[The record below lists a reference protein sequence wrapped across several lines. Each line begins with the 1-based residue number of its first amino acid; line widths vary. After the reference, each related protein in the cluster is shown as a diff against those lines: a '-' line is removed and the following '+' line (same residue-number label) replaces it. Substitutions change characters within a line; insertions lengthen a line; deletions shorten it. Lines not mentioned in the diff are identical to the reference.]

1 MTYAPSQVGALGFDV
16 AQVENYK
23 PDPKQL
29 LNDARNRDGMR
40 FEPLINSPGMYLMG
54 PAPFPPNVTTSGYPA
69 VLEAT
74 QGWMSTMT
82 YDAPGQLNF
91 LYETRSNTT
100 DAYSKGRGSPMDHVE
115 AQGEFAAAA
124 TKLFDAGI
132 LLPDVTYDDTD
143 LPVTFPDRVLARG
156 YRRHAAAGA
165 PFCAYV
171 VVANLE
177 PTPSTY
183 ALAFAEGVL
192 PDAAKVAYH
201 EFRATYNVTVARGD
215 DGAATIDDV
224 LTGFGSALYR
234 LGDC

>member
-1 MTYAPSQVGALGFDV
+1 MGFDV

-54 PAPFPPNVTTSGYPA
+54 PAPLPPNATTSGYPA

-91 LYETRSNTT
+91 LYETRSNAT

-124 TKLFDAGI
+124 R
-132 LLPDVTYDDTD
+132 P
-143 LPVTFPDRVLARG
+143 RARRG
-156 YRRHAAAGA
+156 GGPPRAPRPPRPGGARSSTRGRRRPAAPA
-165 PFCAYV
+165 
-171 VVANLE
+171 
-177 PTPSTY
+177 
-183 ALAFAEGVL
+183 
-192 PDAAKVAYH
+192 
-201 EFRATYNVTVARGD
+201 
-215 DGAATIDDV
+215 
-224 LTGFGSALYR
+224 
-234 LGDC
+234 